1 MSVVARGQEVFGTL
15 IVPAYNAE
23 AFIDATLRDV
33 RDWLASRD
41 EPWEVIVIDDASRD
55 RTPALIDAFVRAH
68 PGEAFRV
75 IRFTENRG
83 KGFAVRVGLDAA
95 RGTFSVFTDCD
106 LAYPMPNVAAIVDQL
121 VGGADAAIACRVHP
135 DTTYLIKPDFFSY
148 LFTRHLM
155 GRWFNG
161 ICRAIAVPRLL
172 DTQAGLK
179 GFRTDVVRPILGR
192 LRLDGFSFDVEL
204 LRALIDRGARIAETP
219 VAFRYDSE
227 PSTVHFTLDALRMA
241 RDLLR
246 IRYRSVRG
254 RYRVRP
260 DLPPRRL
267 VIHADDF
274 GLARGVNRAIEEALD
289 AGEITSASI
298 LSGGPHTGEA
308 LAWAAAHPQH
318 DFGVHLN
325 LTQGRPLLPPSRV
338 PSLVDASGRFHP
350 LGRFLVRVA
359 LGRVRLAEIEAEW
372 RAQIAAVRE
381 AGVRISHLDS
391 HQHVHLVPR
400 IFRRVAV
407 RLATEENLLVRAM
420 DGPVPIR
427 PSRPDVKGIA
437 LALATRIDVG
447 RRYRHVMGAHGAGT
461 ALRDHATLRDLR
473 ATLQDTRP
481 GETYELVVHPGLVDD
496 DLRGSGDGYHEG
508 REQERSLLAAE
519 ETRAWLRF
527 AGFELHDFRGGR
539 FPLNPQPAPSPD
551 PAAIAR

>member
-1 MSVVARGQEVFGTL
+1 MSVIVRDGAIFGTM

-23 AFIDATLRDV
+23 GFIEATLRDV

-41 EPWEVIVIDDASRD
+41 ESWEVIVVDDASSD
-55 RTPALIDAFVRAH
+55 RTQALIDAFVRSH

-95 RGTFSVFTDCD
+95 RGEISVFTDCD

-121 VGGADAAIACRVHP
+121 VAGADAAIACRVHP

-155 GRWFNG
+155 GRWFNW

-179 GFRTDVVRPILGR
+179 GFRTAAVRPILGK

-204 LRALIDRGARIAETP
+204 LRALTDRGARIDEVP

-227 PSTVHFTLDALRMA
+227 PSTVHFTLDAIRMA

-246 IRYRSVRG
+246 IRYRTMRG
-254 RYRVRP
+254 RYRARP

-274 GLARGVNRAIEEALD
+274 GLARGVNRAIEEGLD

-298 LSGGPHTGEA
+298 LLGGPRTGEA
-308 LAWAAAHPQH
+308 LAWAAAHPEH

-325 LTQGRPLLPPSRV
+325 LTHGRPLLPAAEV
-338 PSLVDASGRFHP
+338 PSLVGADGRFHT
-350 LGRFLVRVA
+350 LGRFLMRA
-359 LGRVRLAEIEAEW
+359 TLGRVRLSEIAAEW
-372 RAQIAAVRE
+372 RAQIEAVRA

-391 HQHVHLVPR
+391 HQHVHLVPG
-400 IFRRVAV
+400 IFRGVAV
-407 RLATEENLLVRAM
+407 TLATEQHLVLRAM
-420 DGPVPIR
+420 DGPVSIR

-447 RRYRHVMGAHGAGT
+447 RRYRHVAAAHGAGT

-473 ATLQDTRP
+473 ATLQDAVP
-481 GETYELVVHPGLVDD
+481 GETYELVVHPGFVDD
-496 DLRGSGDGYHEG
+496 DLRESGDAYREG
-508 REQERSLLAAE
+508 REQERALLAAE

-527 AGFELHDFRGGR
+527 AGFELRDFRGGLLPVTPKR
-539 FPLNPQPAPSPD
+539 LASPR
-551 PAAIAR
+551 PAAIER